1 MQPKI
6 VGLQTPP
13 ICVFLKG
20 KNGLRDYR
28 DERAITW

>member
-1 MQPKI
+1 MRKI
-6 VGLQTPP
+6 DF
-13 ICVFLKG
+13 FLKG